1 MNNLKGLINKLSVNI
16 ESSKTKNIKKIEEEY
31 KKQLDK
37 LLDGT
42 DLASKEDPNFFY
54 NLLQDYKTESKRLLS
69 EFYTELENEKMFQ
82 SGTTILNS
90 DLDIDYLEII
100 NMDSSV
106 NYNCSNRNV
115 IDGTGC
121 IVDMLKDIPY
131 NDMDKRTI
139 LKLKYEILQ
148 NNIKILRTYIR
159 AQREDLGD
167 TINDMRNNEHFATTL
182 NSDYSEIYK
191 YKYLRNWGIFLSIL
205 GGAYFFKKMK

>member
-1 MNNLKGLINKLSVNI
+1 MNNLKGLINELSI
-16 ESSKTKNIKKIEEEY
+16 KIEDNKTDDIKQKVEEY
-31 KKQLDK
+31 KKQLDI

-42 DLASKEDPNFFY
+42 NLASKQDPNFFY

-69 EFYTELENEKMFQ
+69 EFYTELEDDLNLN
-82 SGTTILNS
+82 SGTI
-90 DLDIDYLEII
+90 DI
-100 NMDSSV
+100 
-106 NYNCSNRNV
+106 NY
-115 IDGTGC
+115 D
-121 IVDMLKDIPY
+121 VDISY
-131 NDMDKRTI
+131 DKTTKREI

-148 NNIKILRTYIR
+148 NNIEILRTYIR
-159 AQREDLGD
+159 SKREVLGD